1 MIQKRETCL
10 YCGQKMESKT
20 AKKKF
25 CTPLHRVYYN
35 RELNRGAITEVSVPC
50 PVTAKAAVALHNAEN
65 SGQFTKTHLMTKK
78 QLEEINR
85 PQKSKLEEAI
95 AETAILKEI
104 ETIKSEK
111 IPKERDTPMGRKA
124 WQMDQQKRIQELQN
138 KLNGI

>member
-35 RELNRGAITEVSVPC
+35 RELNRGAIVEVSLPY
-50 PVTAKAAVALHNAEN
+50 PVTAKAAVALHNAE
-65 SGQFTKTHLMTKK
+65 SMGQLTTMHLMTKSQIGALRK
-78 QLEEINR
+78 PPEVNADI
-85 PQKSKLEEAI
+85 QKSI
-95 AETAILKEI
+95 DEI
-104 ETIKSEK
+104 KAEK

-124 WQMDQQKRIQELQN
+124 WQLDQQKRIQELQN
-138 KLNGI
+138 QLK